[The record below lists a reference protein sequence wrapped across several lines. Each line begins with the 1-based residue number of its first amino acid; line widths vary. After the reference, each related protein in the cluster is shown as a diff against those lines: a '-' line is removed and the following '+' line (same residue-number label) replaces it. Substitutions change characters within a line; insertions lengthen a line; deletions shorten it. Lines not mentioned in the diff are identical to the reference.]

1 VGTGTG
7 KAALVGGAIALVCI
21 VAFAV
26 AAFLGAVPTAAEKT
40 VAVDKSSVLVAVV
53 LPDSDGVLTVRS
65 LDRYEHVDGPLRIYS
80 IDPLT
85 DATVPGTSASTLA
98 EAYKFGG
105 GDGLAA
111 AYAQGAGVDR
121 PGWLIVGP
129 GAWADLMGESSVSV
143 SLNTNIEVFDGAE
156 LYSYP
161 EGTAT
166 VSAAQIPQLMNGA
179 AFLDATGRRAVR
191 DAVGDALAPVLL
203 RSNATGVEDIDTSL
217 TAEQWDVWL
226 RGVNTAPVRA
236 DNTP

>member
-1 VGTGTG
+1 MGNGTG

-21 VAFAV
+21 VAFAA
-26 AAFLGAVPTAAEKT
+26 AAFLGAVPTAADKIA
-40 VAVDKSSVLVAVV
+40 AVDKSSVLVAVV

-65 LDRYEHVDGPLRIYS
+65 LDRYEHVGGPLRIFS
-80 IDPLT
+80 IDPLA

-111 AYAQGAGVDR
+111 AYAQGAGAER

-129 GAWADLMGESSVSV
+129 EAWADLMGETSMAVR
-143 SLNTNIEVFDGAE
+143 LNTSIEVFDGSE

-166 VSAAQIPQLMNGA
+166 VSAAETAQLTNGA
-179 AFLDATGRRAVR
+179 AYLDAAGRQAVR
-191 DAVGDALAPVLL
+191 EAIGDALAPVLL
-203 RSNATGVEDIDTSL
+203 RSESTNVDGIDTSL
-217 TAEQWDVWL
+217 TTEQWDVWL